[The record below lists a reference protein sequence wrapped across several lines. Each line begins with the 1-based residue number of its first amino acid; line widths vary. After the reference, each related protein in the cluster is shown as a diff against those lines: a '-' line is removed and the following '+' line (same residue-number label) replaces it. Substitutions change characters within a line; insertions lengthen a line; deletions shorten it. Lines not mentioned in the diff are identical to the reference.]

1 MDENKSK
8 TKKDIATALIIVLV
22 VGLIFTYFVVPPKTS
37 DYDFQYDFTYV
48 STIDGLRFDL
58 TNEKLEQ
65 AFKDAEASI
74 NLLFDGIETIKAIF
88 YMQKMNQAIDYIA
101 TQHRIATIYYYSDGT
116 NQKYVDN
123 YLYATEALMAIRDLY
138 IGGLRKI
145 YYESPMGEELFSEF
159 SEDEL
164 KLITGHSEEAT
175 QLELA
180 NEQLVVEQQALDND
194 GLRQH
199 GGRLL
204 SQLVN
209 NNQQIASLNGYAN
222 YYKYAHDLVY
232 TRDYS
237 NNNLIDFR
245 ILVATYMPSYFMKAK
260 ADYETALA
268 NLNEQE
274 KAEFNNFLMSYV
286 NNPNSNYFVDY
297 ANSAPSNMKKTL
309 LNAINKN
316 HMYFA
321 NENGLEGAFT
331 TQLPMYD
338 HSYCY
343 FSQGYNDDMTIA
355 HELGHYYGT
364 TYQDMGAMDLM
375 ETQSQGNELLFL
387 HYLKQNATVENRKF
401 VNLLEKQQLYTF
413 ARIILMATIV
423 DDFEYNVYNSPASAL
438 NDAYFD
444 NVLENVCVKYG
455 GIDFVNENIVDIGL
469 YVRKVCMGSPCYYIS
484 YAVSAVAAMNIY
496 EIAENK
502 YTLAGF
508 EAYTTLVEKVDGTE
522 FLSALQQAN
531 VPSPVTG
538 DAFDVFAN

>member
-1 MDENKSK
+1 MDK
-8 TKKDIATALIIVLV
+8 TKSQTQKDIATALIIILV

-37 DYDFQYDFTYV
+37 NYNFEYDFTYV

-74 NLLFDGIETIKAIF
+74 NLLFDGIQTFKAMF
-88 YMQKMNQAIDYIA
+88 YMQKMNEAIDYIA

-116 NQKYVDN
+116 NQRYVNN

-145 YYESPMGEELFSEF
+145 YYESPIGEELFAEF

-175 QLELA
+175 RLELA
-180 NEQLVVEQQALDND
+180 NEELVVEQQALDND

-204 SQLVN
+204 ASLMN
-209 NNQQIASLNGYAN
+209 NNQQIASLNGYLN
-222 YYKYAHDLVY
+222 YYYYAHDLVY
-232 TRDYS
+232 TRDYENIDLIEFRS
-237 NNNLIDFR
+237 N
-245 ILVATYMPSYFMKAK
+245 VATYLPNYFMQAK

-286 NNPNSNYFVDY
+286 NNPQSNYFVDY
-297 ANSAPSNMKKTL
+297 ANSAPNNMKKTL
-309 LNAINKN
+309 LNAINKK

-321 NENGLEGAFT
+321 GENGVEGAFT

-387 HYLKQNATVENRKF
+387 HYLKQNATVENQKF
-401 VNLLEKQQLYTF
+401 VDLLEKQQLYTF

-423 DDFEYNVYNSPASAL
+423 DDFEYNMYSGWYSFDDQSFDSAL
-438 NDAYFD
+438 GW
-444 NVLENVCVKYG
+444 VCQKYG
-455 GIDFVNENIVDIGL
+455 GIDFVNENIVDIAL

-496 EIAENK
+496 AMAEND
-502 YTLAGF
+502 TLAGF
-508 EAYTTLVEKVDGTE
+508 QAYTTLVEKVDGTE
-522 FLSALQQAN
+522 FISALQEAN
-531 VPSPVTG
+531 VPSPMTTE
-538 DAFDVFAN
+538 AFAVFAN

>member
-8 TKKDIATALIIVLV
+8 TKKDIATALVIVLV

-145 YYESPMGEELFSEF
+145 YYESPMGEELFAEF

-164 KLITGHSEEAT
+164 KLITGHTEEAT

-204 SQLVN
+204 ASLMN
-209 NNQQIASLNGYAN
+209 NNQQIGALNGYEN
-222 YYKYAHDLVY
+222 YYAYAHDLVY

-237 NNNLIDFR
+237 NIDLIEFR
-245 ILVATYMPSYFMKAK
+245 SSVATYLPSYFMTAK

-297 ANSAPSNMKKTL
+297 ANSAPNNMKKTL

-321 NENGLEGAFT
+321 DEKGLEGAFT
-331 TQLPMYD
+331 TQMLMYD

-387 HYLKQNATVENRKF
+387 HYLKQNATAENQKF
-401 VNLLEKQQLYTF
+401 VDLLEKQQLYTF

-455 GIDFVNENIVDIGL
+455 GIDFVNENIVDIAL

-496 EIAENK
+496 AIAENSN
-502 YTLAGF
+502 TVAGF

-522 FLSALQQAN
+522 FLSALEEAK
-531 VPSPVTG
+531 VPSPMTTE
-538 DAFDVFAN
+538 AFAVFAN